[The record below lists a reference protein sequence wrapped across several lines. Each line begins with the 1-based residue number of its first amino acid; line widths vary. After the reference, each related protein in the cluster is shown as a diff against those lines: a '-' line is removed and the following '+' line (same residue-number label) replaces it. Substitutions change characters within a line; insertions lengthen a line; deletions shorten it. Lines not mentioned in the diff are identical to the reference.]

1 MLSKADYTQQILNQ
15 VPAEARIEFDHAMQ
29 AWWQDIRPDSGF
41 RLTYAGFKAFKDVG
55 IEHYEFDV
63 PPSTPARPIHFITL
77 NKKLTCPYFLSLGKK
92 PQIILFGS
100 KEATMYSLY
109 GDIERFVQSLSRY

>member
-1 MLSKADYTQQILNQ
+1 MLSKADYTRQILEQ
-15 VPAEARIEFDHAMQ
+15 VPEQARIEFDYAIQ

-41 RLTYAGFKAFKDVG
+41 
-55 IEHYEFDV
+55 IHY
-63 PPSTPARPIHFITL
+63 ITL
-77 NKKLTCPYFLSLGKK
+77 NKKLTSPYFLSLGKK

-109 GDIERFVQSLSRY
+109 GDIERFVQSLSQY